1 VMIVRC
7 SVLQCIAVC
16 CSVLQCVTVYCS
28 VLQWLSARHSLLGE
42 DRTTSEINCACTMC
56 VAVYYSVLQ
65 CVTVCCS
72 VLQYVAA
79 CCSVLQCVAVCRSM
93 LQRVAVCRTSE
104 ISSACMCAVAF
115 NTHTSSRAHIDA
127 FRSRRNAAHLR
138 STVYM
143 CPFIHVFHSCCC
155 VKFAHESSRTGKRSW
170 DLPSCHLLDKQIP
183 SCGNRCTYGVATVS
197 RIDKIIGIF
206 CRILSLLWGSFA
218 KET

>member
-1 VMIVRC
+1 MCCSGCQRDTVCWEKIERLPKSTVRALC
-7 SVLQCIAVC
+7 VLQCI
-16 CSVLQCVTVYCS
+16 T
-28 VLQWLSARHSLLGE
+28 
-42 DRTTSEINCACTMC
+42 
-56 VAVYYSVLQ
+56 
-65 CVTVCCS
+65 
-72 VLQYVAA
+72 A
-79 CCSVLQCVAVCRSM
+79 CCSVLQCVAVCCSM
-93 LQRVAVCRTSE
+93 LQRVAVCCSVLQCVAVCCSVLQCVAHLRSAVRACVLSHSTRTHRRE
-104 ISSACMCAVAF
+104 
-115 NTHTSSRAHIDA
+115 HTSSRAHIDA